1 MGKIAFV
8 FSGQGAQHPGMG
20 KALYD
25 EFESVGALYDAAEA
39 LRPGTK
45 VQSFDG
51 DMETLTQTE
60 NTQPCLYLADLAA
73 ALAMKECGVTADA
86 VAGFSL
92 GEIPALAFAG
102 AFSYE
107 IGFSVAT
114 RRGAL
119 MAEAAKGMSTSMM
132 AIVKMENEAVEALA
146 AAADRVYP
154 VNYNCPGQLVVSGDS
169 ESLKKFAED
178 VKAAGGR
185 AIPLKVSSAFHSPY
199 MDPASA
205 AFGEFLK
212 TIDGVSA
219 PALPVISNMTA
230 RPYGDNV
237 TEYMETQI
245 NHPVKWED
253 SVRYLAA
260 EGFDTFV
267 EVGVGATLKKLIEK
281 TLPEVAVYAVETPE
295 QARAAAEAIL
305 AAK

>member
-1 MGKIAFV
+1 MA
-8 FSGQGAQHPGMG
+8 
-20 KALYD
+20 
-25 EFESVGALYDAAEA
+25 
-39 LRPGTK
+39 
-45 VQSFDG
+45 QSFDG

-73 ALAMKECGVTADA
+73 ALAMKECGVTPDA

-92 GEIPALAFAG
+92 GEIPALAYAG
-102 AFSYE
+102 AFSYDT
-107 IGFSVAT
+107 GFTAAM

-169 ESLKKFAED
+169 EALKKFAED

-199 MDPASA
+199 MDPASE
-205 AFGEFLK
+205 AFGSFLGK
-212 TIDGVSA
+212 LDGVTA
-219 PALPVISNMTA
+219 PAIPVISNMTA
-230 RPYGDNV
+230 RPYGENV
-237 TEYMETQI
+237 TEYMEKQI

-253 SVRYLAA
+253 SVRYLAS

-267 EVGVGATLKKLIEK
+267 EVGVGSTLKKLIDK
-281 TLPEVAVYAVETPE
+281 TLTDVHTYAVETAE
-295 QARAAAEAIL
+295 EARTAAEAIL

>member
-1 MGKIAFV
+1 MGKIVFV

-25 EFESVGALYDAAEA
+25 EFDSVRALYDAAEA
-39 LRPGTK
+39 IRPGTK
-45 VQSFDG
+45 AQSFDG

-102 AFSYE
+102 AFSHE
-107 IGFSVAT
+107 TGFSVSA

-119 MAEAAKGMSTSMM
+119 MADAAKGMSTSMM

-199 MDPASA
+199 MDPASK
-205 AFGEFLK
+205 AFGEFLA
-212 TIDGVSA
+212 TLDEVAVPEI
-219 PALPVISNMTA
+219 PVISNMTA
-230 RPYGDNV
+230 RPYGENV
-237 TEYMETQI
+237 TEYMEKQI

-253 SVRYLAA
+253 SVRYLAG

-267 EVGVGATLKKLIEK
+267 EVGVGSTLKKLIEK
-281 TLPEVAVYAVETPE
+281 TLPGVAAYAVETPE